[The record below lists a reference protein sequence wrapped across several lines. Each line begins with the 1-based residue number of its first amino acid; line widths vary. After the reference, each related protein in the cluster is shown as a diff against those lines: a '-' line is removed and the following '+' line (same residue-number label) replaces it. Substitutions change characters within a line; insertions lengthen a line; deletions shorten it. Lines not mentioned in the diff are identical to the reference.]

1 MSNFYEEALKFAN
14 EHILPYA
21 KEIDEKMEFPVE
33 SFKEMGKAG
42 YFKLMVP
49 TELGGLGKGMTEH
62 SEACRAFAKSSAT
75 AGLCYMM
82 HNVCLSIVL
91 KYASEEL
98 KNKIVK
104 DVVENNKFLGFAYS
118 EFGSGTNFYLPDIKA
133 EFTDKEVILN
143 GSKSMVTSAGQA
155 SYYLLL
161 SSSESGEGIDNW
173 IVPIE
178 TAGVEFKKSEW
189 NGLGMRGNVS
199 CPMEF
204 KDAHLP
210 KSYRIGEIGDAMTHI
225 FEVVAPFFITGLAS
239 VYTGVCEA
247 VLQEALNHATNRQHT
262 FGPKLAEYETIQ
274 THISRI
280 YSQTNAAILGTKEAA
295 RAADAGESD
304 AILKIISA
312 RIFASEAAIE
322 VARLGMRVGGGKAY
336 NKMGIMER
344 LLRDS
349 YAGQI
354 MAPGVDVLILWLGRA
369 LMGLPLI

>member
-21 KEIDEKMEFPVE
+21 KEIDENMEFPVE

-62 SEACRAFAKSSAT
+62 SEARRAFAKSSAT

-133 EFTDKEVILN
+133 EFTASEVILN
-143 GSKSMVTSAGQA
+143 GTKSMVTSAGQA

-178 TAGVEFKKSEW
+178 TAGVEFKQSEW

-304 AILKIISA
+304 AVLKIISA

>member
-91 KYASEEL
+91 KYGSEEL
-98 KNKIVK
+98 KNRIVK

-178 TAGVEFKKSEW
+178 TAGVEFKQSEW

-204 KDAHLP
+204 KDVHLP

-247 VLQEALNHATNRQHT
+247 VLQEALNHAT
-262 FGPKLAEYETIQ
+262 
-274 THISRI
+274 
-280 YSQTNAAILGTKEAA
+280 GTKEAA

-304 AILKIISA
+304 AVLKIISA

>member
-1 MSNFYEEALKFAN
+1 MSTFYNEVKDFAAK
-14 EHILPYA
+14 HILPYA

-33 SFKEMGKAG
+33 SFNEMAKAG
-42 YFKLMVP
+42 YFKLMIP

-62 SEACRAFAKSSAT
+62 SETCRAFSECSAT
-75 AGLCYMM
+75 TGLCYMM

-91 KYASEEL
+91 KYGSEEL
-98 KNKIVK
+98 KSKILK

-133 EFTDKEVILN
+133 EFTEKDVILN
-143 GSKSMVTSAGQA
+143 GTKSMVTSATYA

-161 SSSESGEGIDNW
+161 SPSESGEGIDNW

-178 TAGVEFKKSEW
+178 TEGVSFRASEW

-199 CPMEF
+199 CPMDFENVKLDKF
-204 KDAHLP
+204 
-210 KSYRIGEIGDAMTHI
+210 YRIGKIGDAMTHI

-247 VLQEALNHATNRQHT
+247 VLAEALAHATNRKHT
-262 FGPKLAEYETIQ
+262 FGPSLAEYETVQ
-274 THISRI
+274 THLSRI
-280 YSQTNAAILGTKEAA
+280 YSQTNAAVLGTKEAA
-295 RAADAGESD
+295 RAADAGEAD

-322 VARLGMRVGGGKAY
+322 VARRGMRIGGGKAY
-336 NKMGIMER
+336 NKLGIMER

-354 MAPGVDVLILWLGRA
+354 MAPSVDVLILWLGRA
-369 LMGLPLI
+369 LTGLPLI